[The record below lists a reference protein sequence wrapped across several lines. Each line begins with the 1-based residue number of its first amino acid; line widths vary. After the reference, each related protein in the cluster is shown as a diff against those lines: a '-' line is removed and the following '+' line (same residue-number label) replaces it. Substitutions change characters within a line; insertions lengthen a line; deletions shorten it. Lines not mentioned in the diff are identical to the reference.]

1 MLVIRILSLLLSYIH
16 VGITMRQ
23 VSQHIHLDCTLT
35 ASMFACQ
42 LTWKCFI
49 IFGGKISLSKQ
60 IIECKRMNSC
70 VEFI

>member
-1 MLVIRILSLLLSYIH
+1 
-16 VGITMRQ
+16 MRQ

-35 ASMFACQ
+35 ASKFACQ